1 MIVEYI
7 FLWTSLALIICI
19 VIASIRLVAGPTPPD
34 RAVALD
40 TINTLVVASMLSL
53 GVAYFEPLFIDIAIV
68 YALLSFI
75 STLYIAR
82 IIEEKEVAK

>member
-1 MIVEYI
+1 MIEDIFFWASAVLIGYI
-7 FLWTSLALIICI
+7 VL
-19 VIASIRLVAGPTPPD
+19 ASIRLVAGPTVPD

-53 GVAYFEPLFIDIAIV
+53 GVAYQEVLYIDIAIV

-82 IIEEKEVAK
+82 IIEEKEARA